1 MINVVV
7 IGKPFDVAAFIEV
20 DEWGRGNQVAQKKP
34 VSQFSGSNVFFM
46 VAPRFFQHFV
56 GGLIKWNDVS
66 VVEQFFELEKLR
78 TLFIRIPD
86 GCGKG

>member
-1 MINVVV
+1 
-7 IGKPFDVAAFIEV
+7 
-20 DEWGRGNQVAQKKP
+20 
-34 VSQFSGSNVFFM
+34 M